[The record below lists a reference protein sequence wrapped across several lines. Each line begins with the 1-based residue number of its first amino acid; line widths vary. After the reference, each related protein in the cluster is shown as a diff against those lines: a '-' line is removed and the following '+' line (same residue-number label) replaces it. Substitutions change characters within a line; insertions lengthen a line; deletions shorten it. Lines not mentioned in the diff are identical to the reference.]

1 MELLT
6 SGICLLFSHF
16 RSIPQHLR
24 SWNMTF
30 LYYTASEDGTAR
42 VWDLQ
47 APAVAATEHH
57 QGKVTRAIV
66 LPSSNFCV
74 TIGEDNAAL
83 VWDVENAN
91 CKHMLQ
97 GHQTGLNWAFIV
109 ADGRQLVTA
118 SGNIRYPNIEYFP
131 LPEMTGM

>member
-1 MELLT
+1 MSCYFADNILNYT
-6 SGICLLFSHF
+6 K
-16 RSIPQHLR
+16 QV
-24 SWNMTF
+24 
-30 LYYTASEDGTAR
+30 LYSTASEDGTAR

-66 LPSSNFCV
+66 LPNSNFCV

-83 VWDVENAN
+83 VWDVENAS
-91 CKHMLQ
+91 CRHMLQ

-109 ADGRQLVTA
+109 ADGHQLVTA
-118 SGNIRYPNIEYFP
+118 SGNTKYYFVDHFP
-131 LPEMTGM
+131 LGVIQMCSYNK